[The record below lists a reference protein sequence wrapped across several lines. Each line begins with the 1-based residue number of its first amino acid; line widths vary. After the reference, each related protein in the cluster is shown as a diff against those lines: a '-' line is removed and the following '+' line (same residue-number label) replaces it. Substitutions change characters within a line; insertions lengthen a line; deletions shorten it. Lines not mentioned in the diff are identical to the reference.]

1 MVHLNFVAC
10 LTTQVHSLQQLG
22 FLLSVCHSLLLVQ
35 DWATDMNLI
44 RLTNFLKWFG
54 QQLIYQVASGSR
66 DAEALDPKHG
76 GRRER
81 CHGTLSQSRDRSK
94 QGKGCSLSRHGLIFD
109 EKAEFTDMEPSRT
122 RELEAFYSRVLSKSR
137 LQWKQLGAAAGA
149 RDGGLKPHLV
159 CVADMEGERE
169 EVLAKRHSPDRR

>member
-1 MVHLNFVAC
+1 MVHLTVVAC

-66 DAEALDPKHG
+66 DAEALGP
-76 GRRER
+76 
-81 CHGTLSQSRDRSK
+81 
-94 QGKGCSLSRHGLIFD
+94 
-109 EKAEFTDMEPSRT
+109 
-122 RELEAFYSRVLSKSR
+122 
-137 LQWKQLGAAAGA
+137 
-149 RDGGLKPHLV
+149 
-159 CVADMEGERE
+159 
-169 EVLAKRHSPDRR
+169 